1 MRILILGLLGLAASV
16 LMALAV
22 KEDNGYILIGYG
34 QWTVEG
40 SLAFFLLMN
49 LALFVL
55 LYLSLRIL
63 SRVSSTPR
71 KLHDW
76 RQHRGAVKARKAL
89 TQGLVELSEGNW
101 KRAEKDLVRFAGK
114 SETPLLNYLAAARS
128 AQQQDAHERR
138 DHYLQLAHES
148 MPEADV
154 AVGLTQAELQLD
166 HAQLEQ
172 ALATLKHLQEIAPR
186 HTHVLKLLKE
196 LYLRLDDWPALGQ
209 LLPELK
215 KRRVIDP
222 EELQK
227 LELRVHHHQ
236 LSQAAQDENLT
247 RLQTV
252 WNRIPFAIRSKEEMV
267 TTYVNHLMNRDE
279 HNQVEHILRDSI
291 NRHWSDDLVELYGR
305 VPADESARQLS
316 VAEGWLKDRPRNAP
330 LLLTLG
336 RLCLRSK
343 LWGKARTYLEASI
356 GIEPTIAAYRAL
368 GALLER
374 MEEKE
379 QALAC
384 FKAGLEL
391 GSDRS
396 RPIELPASLKLP
408 AGTNGEVAG
417 TGESGEGKLK
427 LEVVG
432 KG

>member
-1 MRILILGLLGLAASV
+1 MRILILGLLGLAVSV
-16 LMALAV
+16 LLALAV

-49 LALFVL
+49 LLLFGA
-55 LYLSLRIL
+55 LYLTLRLI
-63 SRVSSTPR
+63 SRIGAAPR

-76 RQHRGAVKARKAL
+76 REHRGARRARKAL

-101 KRAEKDLVRFAGK
+101 RRAERDLVRFAGK

-172 ALATLKHLQEIAPR
+172 ALATLKHLREIAPR

-196 LYLRLDDWPALGQ
+196 LYQRLDDWQELGQ

-215 KRRVIDP
+215 KRKVVEP
-222 EELQK
+222 EELQA
-227 LELRVHHHQ
+227 LELRVFQNQ
-236 LSQAAQDENLT
+236 LTAAAQDENLT
-247 RLQTV
+247 QLQTV
-252 WNRIPFAIRSKEEMV
+252 WNRIPAAIRFREEMV
-267 TTYVNHLMNRDE
+267 TTYVNHLMNRNE
-279 HNQVEHILRDSI
+279 QNQVERLLRDAI
-291 NRHWSDDLVELYGR
+291 GRHWSDDLVEFYGR
-305 VPADESARQLS
+305 VPADDRARQLS
-316 VAEGWLKDRPRNAP
+316 TAEAWLKDRPRNAV

-336 RLCLRSK
+336 RLCLVNK

-356 GIEPTIAAYRAL
+356 GIEPTSAAYRAL
-368 GALLER
+368 GALLEK
-374 MEEKE
+374 MDEKE
-379 QALAC
+379 KALTC

-391 GSDRS
+391 SS
-396 RPIELPASLKLP
+396 AHPAPLELPASLKLP
-408 AGTNGEVAG
+408 AAKPEERDSEEATD
-417 TGESGEGKLK
+417 SRPK
-427 LEVVG
+427 LEVVS
-432 KG
+432 KP

>member
-1 MRILILGLLGLAASV
+1 MLIFGLLGLAVSV
-16 LMALAV
+16 LLALAV

-34 QWTVEG
+34 QWTIEG

-49 LALFVL
+49 LLLFGA
-55 LYLSLRIL
+55 LYLTLRIL
-63 SRVSSTPR
+63 SRLGSTPR

-76 RQHRGAVKARKAL
+76 REQRGAKRARKAL

-101 KRAEKDLVRFAGK
+101 KRAERDLVRFAGK

-172 ALATLKHLQEIAPR
+172 ALATLKHLRDIAPR

-196 LYLRLDDWPALGQ
+196 LYQRLGDWRELDQ

-215 KRRVIDP
+215 KRKVVEP
-222 EELQK
+222 EELQA
-227 LELRVHHHQ
+227 LELRVYQNQ
-236 LSQAAQDENLT
+236 LSVAAQDENLT

-252 WNRIPFAIRSKEEMV
+252 WNRIPGVMRFREEMV
-267 TTYVNHLMNRDE
+267 STYVNHLMNRGE
-279 HNQVEHILRDSI
+279 HSQVERVLRDAI
-291 NRHWSDDLVELYGR
+291 ERHWSEDLVELYGR
-305 VPADESARQLS
+305 VPASDSARQLS
-316 VAEGWLKDRPRNAP
+316 TAEVWLKARPRSAV

-336 RLCLRSK
+336 QLCLVNK

-356 GIEPTIAAYRAL
+356 GIEPSSAAYRAL
-368 GALLER
+368 GALLEK
-374 MEEKE
+374 MDEKKK
-379 QALAC
+379 ALSC

-391 GSDRS
+391 SS
-396 RPIELPASLKLP
+396 EHPAPMELPASLKLP
-408 AGTNGEVAG
+408 GGKVENGEP
-417 TGESGEGKLK
+417 ERPK
-427 LEVVG
+427 LEVVN
-432 KG
+432 KQ

>member
-16 LMALAV
+16 LLALAV

-49 LALFVL
+49 LLLFGA
-55 LYLSLRIL
+55 LYLTLRIL
-63 SRVSSTPR
+63 SRLGATPR

-76 RQHRGAVKARKAL
+76 REYRGAKRARKAL

-101 KRAEKDLVRFAGK
+101 KRAERDLVRFAGK

-128 AQQQDAHERR
+128 AQQQDAHQRR

-172 ALATLKHLQEIAPR
+172 ALATLKHLREIAPR

-196 LYLRLDDWPALGQ
+196 LYQRLGDWQELGQ

-215 KRRVIDP
+215 RRKVVEP
-222 EELQK
+222 EELQA
-227 LELRVHHHQ
+227 LELRVFQNQ
-236 LSQAAQDENLT
+236 LTVAAQNENQTL
-247 RLQTV
+247 LQTV
-252 WNRIPFAIRSKEEMV
+252 WNRIPAAIRFREEMV
-267 TTYVNHLMNRDE
+267 TTYVNHLMNRGE
-279 HNQVEHILRDSI
+279 HNQVERVLYDAID
-291 NRHWSDDLVELYGR
+291 RHWSDDLVELYGR
-305 VPADESARQLS
+305 VPADDSARQLS
-316 VAEGWLKDRPRNAP
+316 MAEGWLKERPRSSV

-336 RLCLRSK
+336 QLSLGNK

-356 GIEPTIAAYRAL
+356 GIEPSSAAYRAL
-368 GALLER
+368 GALLEK
-374 MEEKE
+374 MDEKE
-379 QALAC
+379 KALSC

-391 GSDRS
+391 SSEHPAPRA
-396 RPIELPASLKLP
+396 LPASLKLP
-408 AGTNGEVAG
+408 AAKPDNGEAA
-417 TGESGEGKLK
+417 ESESRPK
-427 LEVVG
+427 LEVVN
-432 KG
+432 KQ